1 MTENE
6 KPSHRVHAPLEKPAR
21 VVIDPFVGF
30 INAQS
35 ASGWVLIAATVLA
48 VAVANSALGSSYQ
61 NFLHLSFGIE
71 LGSFRFQQSI
81 QHWIN
86 DGLMSLFF
94 FLLSLELKRELLVG
108 QLSSIRRAGSVVCAA
123 IGGVALPAA
132 LFLMTADSELV
143 RAGWAM
149 PVATDTAFALM
160 ILVLLGDRIPKSV
173 RAFLVGIAI
182 VDDLAAIL
190 IIALGY
196 TKDVDLQWAVPAT
209 IAVLTLVALNI
220 TGIRHGLAYF
230 LVGVVL
236 WYQFLNLGLHGTL
249 AGVTVAV
256 LAPVRPALSR
266 EAFLSRIQKRVDSF
280 RRRQFGSTKRILE
293 DPEQQEIAAAI
304 QLDAEQ
310 ATPALKR
317 WETRLEMPISFIVM
331 PLFAFANAGIIL
343 SPDAFRDLWASELSV
358 AVPLGLVVGKPIG
371 IFLAVWLGRLAGL
384 VELPSNM
391 SLRHVF
397 GIGMIAGIGF
407 TMSIFIATLAFG
419 EGTQLLEIAKQCI
432 IFSSLVAAIL
442 GYTWVR
448 VAYRGTNNND

>member
-21 VVIDPFVGF
+21 VVIEPFVGF
-30 INAQS
+30 IRAQS

-48 VAVANSALGSSYQ
+48 IAVANSVLGSSYQ
-61 NFLHLSFGIE
+61 DFLHLSFGVE
-71 LGSFRFQQSI
+71 LGNFRFRQSI
-81 QHWIN
+81 QHWVN

-108 QLSSIRRAGSVVCAA
+108 QLSSVRRAGSVVCAA
-123 IGGVALPAA
+123 IGGIAFPAA
-132 LFLMTADSELV
+132 LFLMTANSELV
-143 RAGWAM
+143 RAGWAI

-160 ILVLLGDRIPKSV
+160 ILVLLGDKIPSSV

-190 IIALGY
+190 IIAFGY
-196 TKDVDLQWAVPAT
+196 TSDVDLQWAIPAT
-209 IAVLTLVALNI
+209 MTVMTLVVLNI
-220 TGIRHGLAYF
+220 TGIRHGLAYL
-230 LVGVVL
+230 LVGIVL
-236 WYQFLNLGLHGTL
+236 WYQFINLGLHGTL
-249 AGVTVAV
+249 AGVMVAV

-266 EAFLSRIQKRVDSF
+266 EAFLSRIQKRIDRF
-280 RRRQFGSTKRILE
+280 RRRQFGSAERILE
-293 DPEQQEIAAAI
+293 DSEQQEIAAAI

-317 WETRLEMPISFIVM
+317 WETRLEIPISFVVM
-331 PLFAFANAGIIL
+331 PLFAFTNAGIVL
-343 SPDAFRDLWASELSV
+343 SAGAFRDLWASELSV

-371 IFLAVWLGRLAGL
+371 IFLAVWLGRLVGL

-391 SLRHVF
+391 SLGHVF
-397 GIGMIAGIGF
+397 GIGLIAGIGF

-432 IFSSLVAAIL
+432 IFSSLVAGIF
-442 GYTWVR
+442 GYSWVR
-448 VAYRGTNNND
+448 VACRGTNGD